1 MAKAK
6 RRTFEKQYLQVPNE
20 TATAPEVKTITES
33 ISLEALGLI
42 VNICSYSEEW
52 ELHKTELYKR
62 FANNKRT
69 SVSNAWKEL
78 TEANYIF
85 EYKYRDGKKWEYV
98 YLYDITPY
106 TSEQIEILRQ
116 EALDE
121 HEEIWDVDFAHPKM
135 DSSKPTANKY
145 KRTKDELKKDEKSSF
160 VNKENQVDRENS
172 FKDELINIA
181 DNHYSEFASG
191 RWSKDQWFTITNK
204 LTDEI
209 IEKGTKITNPSSYIY
224 SALKGIAYK
233 HDLKKGRID
242 FESRLSRGEVPF
254 YNWLEDIESDE

>member
-20 TATAPEVKTITES
+20 TATAPEVKTPSNS

-62 FANNKRT
+62 FTNNKRT

-78 TEANYIF
+78 TEAKYVF

-116 EALDE
+116 EALE
-121 HEEIWDVDFAHPKM
+121 EYEEIWDVDFAHPKM
-135 DSSKPTANKY
+135 DTSKPTANKY
-145 KRTKDELKKDEKSSF
+145 KRTKDELKKDEKSSY
-160 VNKENQVDRENS
+160 VNKENHIDLENS

-181 DNHYSEFASG
+181 DDYYGEFASG
-191 RWSKDQWFTITNK
+191 RWSKETWFK
-204 LTDEI
+204 LTDKLTNEI
-209 IEKGTKITNPSSYIY
+209 IDNGSKITNPRNYIY
-224 SALKGIAYK
+224 SCLKKIAYS
-233 HDLKKGRID
+233 HDLKNGKVD
-242 FESRLSRGEVPF
+242 FELKRLENSKVPF
-254 YNWLEDIESDE
+254 YNWLDED